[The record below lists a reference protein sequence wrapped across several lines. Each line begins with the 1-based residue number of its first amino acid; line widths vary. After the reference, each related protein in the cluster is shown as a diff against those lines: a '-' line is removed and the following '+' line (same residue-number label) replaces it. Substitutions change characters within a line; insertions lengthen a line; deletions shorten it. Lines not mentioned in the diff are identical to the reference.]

1 MPHDDLTSE
10 ADVKGIGFVTLEL
23 IRTLYDYDRWAT
35 ERIFDT
41 AESLTPEQLNAPGT
55 AGHGSIHETLLHLVS
70 AQRDWASWWNGTM
83 TAEESMTNETD
94 PADYPD
100 LHAVRA
106 FWNDGQQQLWAFID
120 GLTEKDLEQ
129 EFPATLPWTG
139 QTVTFT
145 LWQMMAH
152 VANHG
157 TQHRSEAAAMLT
169 TFDHSPGF
177 LDLIHL
183 LLQRTAVPQD

>member
-1 MPHDDLTSE
+1 M
-10 ADVKGIGFVTLEL
+10 TLEL

-41 AESLTPEQLNAPGT
+41 AANLRPEQLNAPGT
-55 AGHGSIHETLLHLVS
+55 AGHGSVRETLLHLVS
-70 AQRDWASWWNGTM
+70 TQRNWVSWWNGSM
-83 TAEESMTNETD
+83 TADESMTSWPD

-100 LHAVRA
+100 FDTVRA
-106 FWNDGQQQLWAFID
+106 FWNDVQRKTSAFID
-120 GLTEKDLEQ
+120 GLTEDDLTREYNS
-129 EFPATLPWTG
+129 TLPWTG

-145 LWQMMAH
+145 LWQMMVH

-169 TFDHSPGF
+169 AFDHSPGF
-177 LDLIHL
+177 LDLIQV
-183 LLQRTAVPQD
+183 LLQQAAVRQG